1 MKLIFTFFVFLIS
14 LTALAQTPLSWQK
27 VELEDKILIKVKS
40 NLGNVLDTN
49 KFMVEVEAKVNDP
62 GMPNF
67 EDIVKKGSKVSDV
80 KFDDSKG
87 DYIAFSKVGLEI
99 PVVEDF
105 HKDNQQKLKEMYRY
119 SEAFDLFKNLE
130 DVKINVFLSDMLKPG
145 EVEIAKNVVN
155 NLKFPLGEIKPKL
168 TSRRLN

>member
-40 NLGNVLDTN
+40 NLGNVLETN
-49 KFMVEVEAKVNDP
+49 QFLVEVEAKVNDP

-130 DVKINVFLSDMLKPG
+130 DVSINVYLSDLLKPG

-155 NLKFPLGEIKPKL
+155 NLKFPLGEIKP
-168 TSRRLN
+168 